1 MGNGAT
7 QHRTRLAQSLQ
18 DSLAKLVA
26 ITHNAAP
33 FTRQVASMH
42 RIKTYNTI
50 SAEGLDRFERER
62 YEIGQDI
69 AHPDALLLRSHK
81 LQGSE
86 IPDSVTAI
94 ARAGAGVNNIPLAVC
109 SERGIPVFNTPGA
122 NANAVKELVAA
133 AMLLASRDIV
143 GGIAFAQAQDPGMS
157 AQDMNTLM
165 EQEKKRFAG
174 AELAGKTLGVVGLG
188 SIGSLVARLGLD
200 LGMVVVGFDPALSV
214 EAAWRLPSEVQ
225 RMENVQSLFSRS
237 DFVSLH
243 LPVLDSTRGLV
254 NEEMLTH
261 FKKGSCLLNFAR
273 EEIVSTEAVVAALDN
288 GQLRCYVADFPNPM
302 LLGRTDTLLMPHIGA
317 STAEA
322 EENCAIMAANQLKAF
337 LEHGNIRNSVNFPAI
352 ELERTTDYR
361 ITIANRN
368 EPGMLSH
375 VLTLIGDEGL
385 NVADLLNKSF
395 GDVAYNIIDLDEVPQ
410 EGLLNKISTVEGV
423 INLRLIEGTPG

>member
-1 MGNGAT
+1 
-7 QHRTRLAQSLQ
+7 
-18 DSLAKLVA
+18 
-26 ITHNAAP
+26 
-33 FTRQVASMH
+33 MH

-50 SAEGLDRFERER
+50 SAKGLDRFERER
-62 YEIGQDI
+62 YEVGEDI
-69 AHPDALLLRSHK
+69 AHPDALLLRSYK
-81 LQGSE
+81 LQEAE
-86 IPDSVTAI
+86 ILDSVRAI
-94 ARAGAGVNNIPLAVC
+94 ARAGAGVNNIPLAAC
-109 SERGIPVFNTPGA
+109 SERGIPIFNTPGA

-143 GGIAFAQAQDPGMS
+143 GGIAFARAQDPGMS
-157 AQDMNTLM
+157 AQEMNALM

-188 SIGSLVARLGLD
+188 SIGSLVARQGLD
-200 LGMVVVGFDPALSV
+200 FGMEVVGFDPALSV

-237 DFVSLH
+237 DFISLH

-254 NEEMLTH
+254 NEETLTH

-288 GQLRCYVADFPNPM
+288 GQLRCYVADFPNPI

>member
-1 MGNGAT
+1 
-7 QHRTRLAQSLQ
+7 
-18 DSLAKLVA
+18 
-26 ITHNAAP
+26 
-33 FTRQVASMH
+33 MH
-42 RIKTYNTI
+42 RIKTFNTI
-50 SAEGLDRFERER
+50 SPKGLDRFERER
-62 YEIGQDI
+62 YEVGQDI

-81 LQGSE
+81 LQE
-86 IPDSVTAI
+86 IDILDSVTAI
-94 ARAGAGVNNIPLAVC
+94 ARAGAGVNNIPLAAC

-143 GGIAFAQAQDPGMS
+143 GGIAFARAQDPGMS
-157 AQDMNTLM
+157 AREMSTLM

-174 AELAGKTLGVVGLG
+174 AELVGKTLGVVGLG
-188 SIGSLVARLGLD
+188 SIGSLVARLGLNF
-200 LGMVVVGFDPALSV
+200 GMEVVGFDPALSV

-243 LPVLDSTRGLV
+243 LPVLDSTRGLI
-254 NEEMLTH
+254 NEEVLTH
-261 FKKGSCLLNFAR
+261 FRKGSCLLNFAR
-273 EEIVSTEAVVAALDN
+273 EEIVVTEAVVAALDS
-288 GQLRCYVADFPNPM
+288 GQLRCYVADFPNPL

-375 VLTLIGDEGL
+375 ILTLIGDEGL
-385 NVADLLNKSF
+385 NVADLLNKSV
-395 GDVAYNIIDLDEVPQ
+395 GDIAYNIIDLDEVPQ
-410 EGLLNKISTVEGV
+410 EGLLNKISTLEGV

>member
-1 MGNGAT
+1 
-7 QHRTRLAQSLQ
+7 
-18 DSLAKLVA
+18 
-26 ITHNAAP
+26 
-33 FTRQVASMH
+33 MH

-50 SAEGLDRFERER
+50 SPKGLDRFERDR
-62 YEIGQDI
+62 YEVGQDI

-81 LQGSE
+81 LQDAE
-86 IPDSVTAI
+86 ILESVTAI
-94 ARAGAGVNNIPLAVC
+94 ARAGAGVNNIPLPLC

-143 GGIAFAQAQDPGMS
+143 GGIAFAQSQDPGMS
-157 AQDMNTLM
+157 AQAMNALM

-188 SIGSLVARLGLD
+188 AIGSLVARLGLD
-200 LGMVVVGFDPALSV
+200 FGMEVVGFDPALSV

-243 LPVLDSTRGLV
+243 LPVLESTRGLI
-254 NEEMLTH
+254 NAEMLGH
-261 FKKGSCLLNFAR
+261 FRKGSCLLNFAR
-273 EEIVSTEAVVAALDN
+273 EEIVSTEAIVAALDAE
-288 GQLRCYVADFPNPM
+288 QLRCYVADFPSP
-302 LLGRTDTLLMPHIGA
+302 LLMGRTDALLMPHIGA

-375 VLTLIGDEGL
+375 ILTLIGDDGL
-385 NVADLLNKSF
+385 NVADLLNKSV
-395 GDVAYNIIDLDEVPQ
+395 GDIAYNIIDLDQIPQ
-410 EGLLNKISTVEGV
+410 TSLLDKIRGLEGV
-423 INLRLIEGTPG
+423 INLRLIEGSPT

>member
-1 MGNGAT
+1 
-7 QHRTRLAQSLQ
+7 
-18 DSLAKLVA
+18 
-26 ITHNAAP
+26 
-33 FTRQVASMH
+33 MH

-50 SAEGLDRFERER
+50 SPKGLDRFERDR
-62 YEIGQDI
+62 YEVGQDI

-81 LQGSE
+81 LQDAE
-86 IPDSVTAI
+86 ILDSVTAI
-94 ARAGAGVNNIPLAVC
+94 ARAGAGVNNIPLPLC

-143 GGIAFAQAQDPGMS
+143 GGISFAQSQDPGMS
-157 AQDMNTLM
+157 AQAMNALM

-188 SIGSLVARLGLD
+188 AIGSLVARLGLD
-200 LGMVVVGFDPALSV
+200 FGMEVVGFDPALSV

-243 LPVLDSTRGLV
+243 LPVLESTSGLI
-254 NEEMLTH
+254 NAEMLGH
-261 FKKGSCLLNFAR
+261 FRKGSCLLNFAR
-273 EEIVSTEAVVAALDN
+273 EEIVSTEAIVAALDA
-288 GQLRCYVADFPNPM
+288 GQLRCYVADFPSP
-302 LLGRTDTLLMPHIGA
+302 LLMGRTDALLMPHIGA

-375 VLTLIGDEGL
+375 ILTLIGDDGL
-385 NVADLLNKSF
+385 NVADLLNKSV
-395 GDVAYNIIDLDEVPQ
+395 GDIAYNIIDLDQIPQ
-410 EGLLNKISTVEGV
+410 TSLLDKIRGLEGV
-423 INLRLIEGTPG
+423 INLRLIEGSPT

>member
-1 MGNGAT
+1 
-7 QHRTRLAQSLQ
+7 
-18 DSLAKLVA
+18 
-26 ITHNAAP
+26 
-33 FTRQVASMH
+33 MH

-50 SAEGLDRFERER
+50 SAKGLDRFERER
-62 YEIGQDI
+62 YEVGQDI

-81 LQGSE
+81 LQEGE
-86 IPDSVTAI
+86 ILDSVTAI
-94 ARAGAGVNNIPLAVC
+94 ARAGAGVNNIPLAAC

-188 SIGSLVARLGLD
+188 SIGSLVARQGLD
-200 LGMVVVGFDPALSV
+200 FGMEVVGFDPALSV

-225 RMENVQSLFSRS
+225 RMENVHSLFSRS
-237 DFVSLH
+237 DFISLH

-273 EEIVSTEAVVAALDN
+273 EEIVSTEAVVAALDH

-375 VLTLIGDEGL
+375 ILTLIGDAGL

>member
-1 MGNGAT
+1 
-7 QHRTRLAQSLQ
+7 
-18 DSLAKLVA
+18 
-26 ITHNAAP
+26 
-33 FTRQVASMH
+33 MH

-50 SAEGLDRFERER
+50 SAKGLDRFERER
-62 YEIGQDI
+62 YEVGQDI
-69 AHPDALLLRSHK
+69 AHPDALLLRSYK
-81 LQGSE
+81 LQEEE
-86 IPDSVTAI
+86 ILDSVTAI
-94 ARAGAGVNNIPLAVC
+94 ARAGAGVNNIPLAAC

-157 AQDMNTLM
+157 AQDMNALM

-188 SIGSLVARLGLD
+188 SIGSLVARQGLD
-200 LGMVVVGFDPALSV
+200 FGMEVVGFDPALSV

-225 RMENVQSLFSRS
+225 RMGNVQSLFSRS
-237 DFVSLH
+237 DFISLH

-273 EEIVSTEAVVAALDN
+273 EEIVSTEAVVAALDH

-375 VLTLIGDEGL
+375 ILTLIGDAGL

>member
-1 MGNGAT
+1 MRPLEIDG
-7 QHRTRLAQSLQ
+7 S
-18 DSLAKLVA
+18 VA
-26 ITHNAAP
+26 
-33 FTRQVASMH
+33 MH

-50 SAEGLDRFERER
+50 SPKGLDRFDRECF
-62 YEIGQDI
+62 EVGHDI

-81 LQGSE
+81 LQEAE
-86 IPDSVTAI
+86 ILESVTAI

-143 GGIAFAQAQDPGMS
+143 GGIAFAQSQDATMS
-157 AQDMNTLM
+157 AQSMNALM

-188 SIGSLVARLGLD
+188 AIGSLVARLGLNF
-200 LGMVVVGFDPALSV
+200 GMEVVGFDPALSV

-225 RMENVQSLFSRS
+225 RMENVPALFSRS
-237 DFVSLH
+237 DYVSLH
-243 LPVLDSTRGLV
+243 LPVLDSTRELI
-254 NEEMLTH
+254 NAEMLTH
-261 FKKGSCLLNFAR
+261 FRQGSCLLNFAR
-273 EEIVSTEAVVAALDN
+273 EEIVSTEAIVGALN
-288 GQLRCYVADFPNPM
+288 VGQLRRYVTDFPNPL
-302 LLGRTDTLLMPHIGA
+302 LLGRNDTLLMPHIGA

-337 LEHGNIRNSVNFPAI
+337 LDHGNIRNSVNFPAI
-352 ELERTTDYR
+352 ELERTTEYR

-375 VLTLIGDEGL
+375 ILALIGEDSL
-385 NVADLLNKSF
+385 NVADLLNKSI
-395 GDVAYNIIDLDEVPQ
+395 GDIAYNIIDLDEVPQ
-410 EGLLNKISTVEGV
+410 ESLLSKIRSLEGV
-423 INLRLIEGTPG
+423 INLRLIEGMPDSL

>member
-1 MGNGAT
+1 MRPLEIDG
-7 QHRTRLAQSLQ
+7 
-18 DSLAKLVA
+18 LVA
-26 ITHNAAP
+26 
-33 FTRQVASMH
+33 MH
-42 RIKTYNTI
+42 RIKTYNTL
-50 SAEGLDRFERER
+50 SPKGLDRFERER
-62 YEIGQDI
+62 YEVGQDI

-81 LQGSE
+81 LQEAE
-86 IPDSVTAI
+86 ILESVTAI

-143 GGIAFAQAQDPGMS
+143 GGIAFAQSQDVTMS
-157 AQDMNTLM
+157 AQSMNALM

-188 SIGSLVARLGLD
+188 AIGSLVARLGLD
-200 LGMVVVGFDPALSV
+200 FGMEVVGFDPALSV

-225 RMENVQSLFSRS
+225 RMENVPSLFSRS
-237 DFVSLH
+237 DYVSLH
-243 LPVLDSTRGLV
+243 LPVLDSTRELI
-254 NEEMLTH
+254 NAEMLTH
-261 FKKGSCLLNFAR
+261 FRPGSCLLNFAR
-273 EEIVSTEAVVAALDN
+273 EEIVSTEAIVAALEA
-288 GQLRCYVADFPNPM
+288 GQLRRYVADFPNPL

-337 LEHGNIRNSVNFPAI
+337 LDHGNIRNSVNFPAI
-352 ELERTTDYR
+352 ELERTTEYR

-375 VLTLIGDEGL
+375 ILALIGEDGL
-385 NVADLLNKSF
+385 NVADLLNKSV
-395 GDVAYNIIDLDEVPQ
+395 GDIAYNIIDLDEVPQ
-410 EGLLNKISTVEGV
+410 ESLLSKIRSLEGV
-423 INLRLIEGTPG
+423 INLRLIQGTPDSL

>member
-1 MGNGAT
+1 MRPLEIDG
-7 QHRTRLAQSLQ
+7 
-18 DSLAKLVA
+18 LVA
-26 ITHNAAP
+26 
-33 FTRQVASMH
+33 MH
-42 RIKTYNTI
+42 RIKTYNTL
-50 SAEGLDRFERER
+50 SPKGLDRFDRER
-62 YEIGQDI
+62 YEVGQDI

-81 LQGSE
+81 LQEAE
-86 IPDSVTAI
+86 ILESVTAI

-143 GGIAFAQAQDPGMS
+143 GGIAFAQSQDVTMS
-157 AQDMNTLM
+157 AQSMNALM

-188 SIGSLVARLGLD
+188 AIGSLVARLGLD
-200 LGMVVVGFDPALSV
+200 FGMEVVGFDPALSV

-225 RMENVQSLFSRS
+225 RMENVPSLFSRS
-237 DFVSLH
+237 DYVSLH
-243 LPVLDSTRGLV
+243 LPVLDSTRELI
-254 NEEMLTH
+254 NAEMLTH
-261 FKKGSCLLNFAR
+261 FRPGSCLLNFAR
-273 EEIVSTEAVVAALDN
+273 EEIVSTEAIVAALEA
-288 GQLRCYVADFPNPM
+288 GQLRRYVADFPNPL

-337 LEHGNIRNSVNFPAI
+337 LDHGNIRNSVNFPAI
-352 ELERTTDYR
+352 ELERTTEYR

-375 VLTLIGDEGL
+375 ILALIGEDGL
-385 NVADLLNKSF
+385 NVADLLNKSV
-395 GDVAYNIIDLDEVPQ
+395 GDIAYNIIDLDEVPQ
-410 EGLLNKISTVEGV
+410 ESLLSKIRSLEGV
-423 INLRLIEGTPG
+423 INLRLIQGTPDSL

>member
-1 MGNGAT
+1 MY
-7 QHRTRLAQSLQ
+7 
-18 DSLAKLVA
+18 
-26 ITHNAAP
+26 
-33 FTRQVASMH
+33 

-50 SAEGLDRFERER
+50 STKGLDRFERDR
-62 YEIGQDI
+62 YEVGQDI

-81 LQGSE
+81 LQESE
-86 IPDSVTAI
+86 IPASVTAI
-94 ARAGAGVNNIPLAVC
+94 ARAGAGVNNIPTALC

-143 GGIAFAQAQDPGMS
+143 GGITFAQSQDPSMTAS
-157 AQDMNTLM
+157 DMNALM
-165 EQEKKRFAG
+165 EREKKRFAG

-188 SIGSLVARLGLD
+188 AIGSLVARLGLD
-200 LGMVVVGFDPALSV
+200 FGMDVVGFDPALSV

-225 RMENVQSLFSRS
+225 RMENVQSLVGRS

-254 NEEMLTH
+254 NAEMLSH

-273 EEIVSTEAVVAALDN
+273 EEIVSTEAVVEALDS
-288 GQLRCYVADFPNPM
+288 GRLRRYVADFPSPL
-302 LLGRTDTLLMPHIGA
+302 LLGHSDALLMPHIGA

-322 EENCAIMAANQLKAF
+322 EENCAVMAANQLRAF

-352 ELERTTDYR
+352 ELERTTEYR

-375 VLTLIGDEGL
+375 ILTLIGDDGL
-385 NVADLLNKSF
+385 NVADLLNKSV
-395 GDVAYNIIDLDEVPQ
+395 GDIAYNIIDLDELPQ
-410 EGLLNKISTVEGV
+410 QALLDKINGLEGV
-423 INLRLIEGTPG
+423 INLRLIEGAPT